1 MRSHKRKK
9 YKISS
14 KLRFITSIVV
24 MAGLSIGI
32 LGAVSGLNISRAVTQ
47 QEYIK
52 VEICYGDTLWNIA
65 NTYKSDDTD
74 TRKAVYEICRTND
87 IEASDLIPGM
97 IISIPEDL

>member
-1 MRSHKRKK
+1 MRSHQRKK

-32 LGAVSGLNISRAVTQ
+32 LGAVSGLNISRAVTK